1 MFLTSRRA
9 DNNQRWA
16 VALLGCALVAC
27 AFAGATWAQSG
38 RRNAPPRAEAPVPT
52 PTPEP
57 PRVKPTP
64 PPPIKV
70 LFTSSAALM
79 MQLSSVDASIVA
91 DTFLQ
96 RLPASHALEVKSADR
111 MSRDAA
117 RKRAKEETDR
127 FIIWL
132 ELQTNGMGVDSI
144 GVLRP
149 NAEDLHIQY
158 IIYEPG
164 TGKAKE
170 NGNVYLRPVRS
181 LPGGVGVP
189 SCYPNRYYGLD
200 GALMAGA
207 LETAERVFDAFSV
220 ASPPLCQ

>member
-1 MFLTSRRA
+1 MQSSRA
-9 DNNQRWA
+9 DNNQRL
-16 VALLGCALVAC
+16 VFALLGCALVAC

-57 PRVKPTP
+57 PRVKSTP
-64 PPPIKV
+64 PPQIKV
-70 LFTSSAALM
+70 LFTSSSPAT

-96 RLPASHALEVKSADR
+96 RLHASNALDVKTADR
-111 MSRDAA
+111 MGRDAA
-117 RKRAKEETDR
+117 RKRAKAEETDR
-127 FIIWL
+127 FVIWL

-144 GVLRP
+144 GMTRP

-158 IIYEPG
+158 VIFEPG

-181 LPGGVGVP
+181 LPGGGGVP

-220 ASPPLCQ
+220 PSPPLCGQ

>member
-1 MFLTSRRA
+1 M
-9 DNNQRWA
+9 QRLA

-27 AFAGATWAQSG
+27 AFAGASLAQSG

-57 PRVKPTP
+57 PRIKPTP
-64 PPPIKV
+64 PPPIKI
-70 LFTSSAALM
+70 LFTSSAPATM
-79 MQLSSVDASIVA
+79 HLSSVDTSIVA

-96 RLPASHALEVKSADR
+96 RLHASNALEVKSADR
-111 MSRDAA
+111 MGRDAA
-117 RKRAKEETDR
+117 RKRAKEETER
-127 FIIWL
+127 FVVWL
-132 ELQTNGMGVDSI
+132 ELQTNGMDVDSI
-144 GVLRP
+144 GVMRP

-189 SCYPNRYYGLD
+189 ACYPNRYYGLD

-207 LETAERVFDAFSV
+207 LETAERIFDTFSV
-220 ASPPLCQ
+220 PSPPLCGQ